1 MLIDTYS
8 NFIYEIADTAESLVD
23 DLALN
28 NEALKEFQT
37 SYTSAE
43 IDEYNEQ
50 LKLEKFFERM
60 EEADRQAGIDSA
72 LDPSILSDNFWNE

>member
-8 NFIYEIADTAESLVD
+8 NFIYEIADTAESLID

-28 NEALKEFQT
+28 NEALIEFQ
-37 SYTSAE
+37 SQYSKKE
-43 IDEYNEQ
+43 IEEYNKQ
-50 LKLEKFFERM
+50 LKLEEFFERM
-60 EEADRQAGIDSA
+60 EEADKQAAIDGA